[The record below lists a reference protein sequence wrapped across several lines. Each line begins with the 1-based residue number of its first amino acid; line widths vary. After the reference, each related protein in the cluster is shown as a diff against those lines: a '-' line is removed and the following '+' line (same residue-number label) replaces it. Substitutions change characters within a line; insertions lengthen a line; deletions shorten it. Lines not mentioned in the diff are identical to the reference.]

1 MASLVRSL
9 LVPCA
14 SYALSVFSALP
25 LVAQTATPL
34 TAAGDFGRPAIV
46 NMNCA
51 EGYLVDDIDMV
62 TVYHR
67 VASSPA
73 PMAALMTA
81 SAPVQTRALTATAV
95 ANQIALGPQNRQLW
109 QR

>member
-1 MASLVRSL
+1 MTSFARSL

-14 SYALSVFSALP
+14 SYALSVFTALP
-25 LVAQTATPL
+25 LVAQTAMPP
-34 TAAGDFGRPAIV
+34 APVSDFGRPAIV

-62 TVYHR
+62 TVIHR

-73 PMAALMTA
+73 PTAAQVTA
-81 SAPVQTRALTATAV
+81 SATVGPVGPV
-95 ANQIALGPQNRQLW
+95 GFNQVALGHLPKPR
-109 QR
+109 